1 MRQDSGKTWD
11 KDDNSELSINIF
23 NQWGEMT
30 GTRLEDDGNED
41 EQLSQMAY
49 TSKQLFPE
57 LSTMA

>member
-1 MRQDSGKTWD
+1 
-11 KDDNSELSINIF
+11 
-23 NQWGEMT
+23 MT